1 MDHMISERAARAA
14 DILESIEELNKMIA
28 FHRDQSKDSSM
39 QIQYE
44 TIRQELLKEL
54 ATLLALVRVP
64 IEIAA

>member
-1 MDHMISERAARAA
+1 MISERAARAA